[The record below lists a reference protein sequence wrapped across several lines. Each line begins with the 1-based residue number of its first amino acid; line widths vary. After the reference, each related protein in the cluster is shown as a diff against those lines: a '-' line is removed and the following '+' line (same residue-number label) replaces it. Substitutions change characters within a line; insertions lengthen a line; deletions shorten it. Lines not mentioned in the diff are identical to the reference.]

1 MHASLTTY
9 SAVPK
14 CLRGIYPLK
23 GFQLKTAYGS
33 SADSP
38 YAPFAYSCMFD
49 GTCLRGTVLGLQK
62 PHLVGSRDSVHPCL
76 FPRASRWHLCMI
88 KQQIGNVLR
97 MKTRE
102 SVPIADE
109 NCVLGDITYPGPSL
123 FHLLLRPEIFIEPH
137 SLLKHREIPTST
149 LNLFQSPTASDSLYT
164 PPRMSSISLLGRSTE
179 IYADA
184 AAFGIHIFDN
194 HSLFEGEEL
203 FEGNPIE
210 DLYDQVYTLRRW
222 TGEPIAHMPVS
233 RI

>member
-1 MHASLTTY
+1 MS
-9 SAVPK
+9 
-14 CLRGIYPLK
+14 
-23 GFQLKTAYGS
+23 Q
-33 SADSP
+33 
-38 YAPFAYSCMFD
+38 
-49 GTCLRGTVLGLQK
+49 
-62 PHLVGSRDSVHPCL
+62 RDSTWAAKAP
-76 FPRASRWHLCMI
+76 SRWLQRFCPSLPISKSISMAPLHD
-88 KQQIGNVLR
+88 QA
-97 MKTRE
+97 TDRE
-102 SVPIADE
+102 CAPHEDPRISATIADE

-164 PPRMSSISLLGRSTE
+164 PPRMSSIALLGRSTE
-179 IYADA
+179 IYSDA

-194 HSLFEGEEL
+194 HSLFEGDEL